1 MLENHEVAT
10 LIGTVVFLLSGVLP
24 LVSLNLFD
32 FSYYFSLFNAYILVI
47 QGGSLSSASFTVT
60 AGSVGVRLMIILY
73 PVALILG
80 IVSIFKRRIAAV
92 AGILGLMC
100 WIGWATSLIEMQEM
114 SYAGLALYVG
124 FLGAVIFLVAYA
136 LKPTA
141 TAPLAPPPPARAK
154 AR

>member
-1 MLENHEVAT
+1 MVENYEVAA
-10 LIGTVVFLLSGVLP
+10 LIGIIVFLLSGVLP

-32 FSYYFSLFNAYILVI
+32 FSYYFSLFNAYSLVI

-60 AGSVGVRLMIILY
+60 AGSIGVRLMIILY
-73 PVALILG
+73 PVSLILG
-80 IVSIFKRRIAAV
+80 IVSIFTRRIAAV

-100 WIGWATSLIEMQEM
+100 WTGWALNLIELQEM

-136 LKPTA
+136 LKPTT
-141 TAPLAPPPPARAK
+141 TAPMAPPPPARAK